1 MYLDICFI
9 YVHSKYYESKKT
21 KTTYILFWNG
31 GSTRQAEKVPELSWF
46 QACGDITRL
55 GRKQNGQ
62 NRGESSMETIWKA
75 EGTRGL

>member
-1 MYLDICFI
+1 MFRYIIKYINLEK
-9 YVHSKYYESKKT
+9 SKRPTFYFGTEEVRDK
-21 KTTYILFWNG
+21 
-31 GSTRQAEKVPELSWF
+31 KVPELSWF

-62 NRGESSMETIWKA
+62 NRVESSMETIWKA